1 MDLFINDWPII
12 QLAVTKTNG
21 SPMSADDVRELNK
34 DLAKQAEERDYL
46 VTDPWTV
53 DSDGS
58 LSIHEVISD
67 PDETTVHL
75 LMEAKKVIDDHGMDF
90 SGSIYFVNANGSG
103 VTKWVVSGDMVV
115 DTVNV
120 EDPAYPSYGDG
131 DPVDVTFPDGTRVHA
146 KATE

>member
-1 MDLFINDWPII
+1 MDLVINDWPII
-12 QLAVTKTNG
+12 HLTVTKTNG
-21 SPMSADDVRELNK
+21 SPMSAGDVGALNE

-67 PDETTVHL
+67 PDETTVSL
-75 LMEAKKVIDDHGMDF
+75 LMEAKKALDAHDMDF

-103 VTKWVVSGDMVV
+103 ITKWVVSGDMVV

>member
-1 MDLFINDWPII
+1 MDLVISDWPII
-12 QLAVTKTNG
+12 QLKVEKTGG
-21 SPMSADDVRELNK
+21 SAMSASEIDSLNK
-34 DLAKQAEERDYL
+34 DLANQAESRDYL

-53 DSDGS
+53 DRQGN

-67 PDETTVHL
+67 PDETTVNL
-75 LMEAKKVIDDHGMDF
+75 LMEAKKVIDAHDLDF

-103 VTKWVVSGDMVV
+103 ITKWVVSGDMVV

-120 EDPAYPSYGDG
+120 EDPAYPSYSDG
-131 DPVDVTFPDGTRVHA
+131 DAVDVTFPDGTHVHA

>member
-12 QLAVTKTNG
+12 QLTVTKTDG
-21 SPMSADDVRELNK
+21 SPMSADDVRALNE
-34 DLAKQAEERDYL
+34 DLAKQAEDRDYL

-53 DSDGS
+53 DSDGR
-58 LSIHEVISD
+58 LSIHEVVSD

-75 LMEAKKVIDDHGMDF
+75 LMEAKQVLDAHGMDF
-90 SGSIYFVNANGSG
+90 SGSIYFVNDNGSG